1 MSNKSEDRGMMKW
14 AAFHSVISEDE
25 INTYINKNTKN
36 IKPEFSEDQ
45 IMELENHIVEAYNSG
60 SSVTLTIFG
69 KFKNSFVS
77 GIITKLDS
85 INRLVYVDK
94 KPFNFDDILD
104 IKFN

>member
-1 MSNKSEDRGMMKW
+1 MNNKSEDRGMMKW

-45 IMELENHIVEAYNSG
+45 IMELENLIVEAYNSN
-60 SSVTLTIFG
+60 SMVTLTIFG
-69 KFKNSFVS
+69 KYRNSFVT

-85 INRLVYVDK
+85 INKLVFVDK
-94 KPFNFDDILD
+94 KPYKFDDILN
-104 IKFN
+104 IKYN